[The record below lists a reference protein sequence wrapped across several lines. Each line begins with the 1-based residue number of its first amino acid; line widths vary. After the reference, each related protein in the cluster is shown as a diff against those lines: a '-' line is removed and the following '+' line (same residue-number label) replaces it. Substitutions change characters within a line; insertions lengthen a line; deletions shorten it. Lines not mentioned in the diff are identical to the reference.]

1 MTEAPKRRADRRTRT
16 NEWTEWRMGKRPR
29 PSPLPESTQANGKPL
44 PDPARRF
51 QSLKTPESACIHCKN
66 RSKFRPSK
74 TPPSHG
80 FRDFAAIKAGAKNG
94 SLRAV
99 SGGAFS
105 PVRHAGGVFP
115 DSDERVCCGRASV
128 CAFLATFAALQSGLK
143 GSKSSQKVV
152 FWLNSKPFERV
163 RVVPGAVVHRS

>member
-1 MTEAPKRRADRRTRT
+1 MTEAPKRRADRQAG
-16 NEWTEWRMGKRPR
+16 WRNGGWPR

-51 QSLKTPESACIHCKN
+51 QSLKTPGNARIHCKN
-66 RSKFRPSK
+66 RSESRPQK

-80 FRDFAAIKAGAKNG
+80 LTGFAAIKAGAKNG

-115 DSDERVCCGRASV
+115 DSDERVCCGRAPV

-152 FWLNSKPFERV
+152 FWLNFKPFERV

>member
-1 MTEAPKRRADRRTRT
+1 MAEAPKDGRTGARGQTNGRNGGWARGRAPARFP
-16 NEWTEWRMGKRPR
+16 NP
-29 PSPLPESTQANGKPL
+29 QANGRPL

-115 DSDERVCCGRASV
+115 DSDERVCCGRAPV

-152 FWLNSKPFERV
+152 FWLNFKPFERV